1 MNGWSL
7 FALLALS
14 SLFVPNARGIPLSD
28 FYPYGLAA
36 GDNSVGPTDDGSSGI
51 TTLRKFFPFYGKNF
65 LKVMMPELPSS
76 VGPTESSPAA
86 RP

>member
-51 TTLRKFFPFYGKNF
+51 ITLDRVFPFYDNDHF
-65 LKVMMPELPSS
+65 TIVVS
-76 VGPTESSPAA
+76 V
-86 RP
+86 